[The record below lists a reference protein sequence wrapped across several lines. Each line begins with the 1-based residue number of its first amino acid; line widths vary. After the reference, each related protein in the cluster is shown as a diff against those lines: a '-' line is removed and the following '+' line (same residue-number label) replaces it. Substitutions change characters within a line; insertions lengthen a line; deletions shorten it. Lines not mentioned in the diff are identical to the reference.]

1 MESYSTVV
9 LRKTKT
15 TSINSFSSSISSG
28 LVFGIHYPQ
37 LTMAHQVS
45 LMTYLQ
51 QGFQPLPIIDQGQSP
66 QNTRNDRYRAAD
78 INNLGHWADFNLASI
93 QQQFGAVLAAA
104 QIADEPVQ
112 PSPPRPINSES
123 AVRSRI
129 DTYLTN
135 RVVRSLR
142 YGFAH
147 MNSTG
152 QLAGLTVLNYDV
164 GSMASTPENFIPDLA
179 FFDPNLS
186 AKTRANRAPGD
197 IKPSYKWSLDQR
209 NSPNPS
215 IRMEFKQVLSQVNF
229 YMKQHHARY
238 GFIITDRELVAIRR
252 LDMNGNLDLSASIP
266 WTSKGT
272 AQNPQLTVSL
282 GLWYLGMLAANDQEW
297 SL

>member
-1 MESYSTVV
+1 
-9 LRKTKT
+9 
-15 TSINSFSSSISSG
+15 
-28 LVFGIHYPQ
+28 
-37 LTMAHQVS
+37 
-45 LMTYLQ
+45 
-51 QGFQPLPIIDQGQSP
+51 
-66 QNTRNDRYRAAD
+66 
-78 INNLGHWADFNLASI
+78 
-93 QQQFGAVLAAA
+93 
-104 QIADEPVQ
+104 
-112 PSPPRPINSES
+112 
-123 AVRSRI
+123 
-129 DTYLTN
+129 
-135 RVVRSLR
+135 
-142 YGFAH
+142 
-147 MNSTG
+147 
-152 QLAGLTVLNYDV
+152 
-164 GSMASTPENFIPDLA
+164 MASTPENFIPDLA
-179 FFDPNLS
+179 FFDPNLD

-215 IRMEFKQVLSQVNF
+215 IRMEFKQALSQVNF